1 MHLISATSSQLLYA
15 VVNSAYLS
23 ERDPDEMHHHLQPR
37 DGERLVDFSETL
49 KALASALFPIAASG
63 D

>member
-1 MHLISATSSQLLYA
+1 MHLISATSSQFLYA

-23 ERDPDEMHHHLQPR
+23 ERDLDEMHPLR
-37 DGERLVDFSETL
+37 NGERSVDFSETL
-49 KALASALFPIAASG
+49 KVLASALFPIAASG

>member
-1 MHLISATSSQLLYA
+1 MHLISATSSQILYA

-23 ERDPDEMHHHLQPR
+23 ERDLDDGQHHLQPR
-37 DGERLVDFSETL
+37 SGERLVEFSETL
-49 KALASALFPIAASG
+49 KALASALFPLAASG